1 MSKFNV
7 MKEKPLFDLEG
18 MIQNWLNQLV
28 VSNKN
33 LFAGAV
39 ARQISGEGSLKLKRT
54 QLDARA
60 HPTVDE
66 TMLKR
71 YRDLRLKPR

>member
-7 MKEKPLFDLEG
+7 MKDKPLFDLEG
-18 MIQNWLNQLV
+18 MIQNWVNQSV

-33 LFAGAV
+33 QFAGAV
-39 ARQISGEGSLKLKRT
+39 ARQISGEGSLKLKRESFSFMSRT
-54 QLDARA
+54 IDQ
-60 HPTVDE
+60 

>member
-7 MKEKPLFDLEG
+7 MKDKPLFDLEG
-18 MIQNWLNQLV
+18 MIQNLVNQLV

-33 LFAGAV
+33 QFAGAV
-39 ARQISGEGSLKLKRT
+39 ARQISGEGSLKLNRESFSFMSRT
-54 QLDARA
+54 IDQ
-60 HPTVDE
+60 